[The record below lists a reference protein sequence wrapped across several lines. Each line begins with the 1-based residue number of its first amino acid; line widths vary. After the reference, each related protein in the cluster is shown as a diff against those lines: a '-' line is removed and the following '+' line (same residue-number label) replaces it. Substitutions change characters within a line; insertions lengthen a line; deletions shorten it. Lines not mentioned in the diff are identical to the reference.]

1 MSEIKDKYS
10 VGEAAR
16 LSNVSTKTLRYYD
29 EIQLI
34 IPDIDENNNYRYYTK
49 DQIQDIIT
57 TKKLKNAGLKL
68 NEIRDYLQ
76 KNQRQDKVKLLNR
89 KIEDCSRELTRLRKS
104 ILRLSDFRDRL
115 SDQFYDNLSSTAGQV
130 KREICQQPLSGV

>member
-1 MSEIKDKYS
+1 M
-10 VGEAAR
+10 
-16 LSNVSTKTLRYYD
+16 STKTLRYYD

-89 KIEDCSRELTRLRKS
+89 KIEDCSRSLRACAKAYCAS
-104 ILRLSDFRDRL
+104 AISATACQTSSMIICPPLPDR
-115 SDQFYDNLSSTAGQV
+115 
-130 KREICQQPLSGV
+130 